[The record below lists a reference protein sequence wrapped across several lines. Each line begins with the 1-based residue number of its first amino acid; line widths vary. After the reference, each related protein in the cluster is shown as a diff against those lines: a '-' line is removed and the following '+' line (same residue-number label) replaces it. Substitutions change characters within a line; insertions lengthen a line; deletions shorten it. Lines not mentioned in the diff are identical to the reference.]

1 MFALVALLCL
11 YLGGNNIRKAF
22 VMSPFGRWQFINW
35 ALFVTGI
42 LMLIVGVLCIWQA
55 MKDYKTA
62 EKEAMEK
69 EKAEKEKR
77 QQQFFFDE
85 EYVNADLSAGKKSDI
100 DADADGDID
109 R

>member
-11 YLGGNNIRKAF
+11 YRGGNNIRKAF
-22 VMSPFGRWQFINW
+22 TLAPFGRWELINW
-35 ALFVTGI
+35 ALAVTGI
-42 LMLIVGVLCIWQA
+42 LMLIVGVLCILQA
-55 MKDYKTA
+55 MKDLKA
-62 EKEAMEK
+62 KEAEIIEK

-85 EYVNADLSAGKKSDI
+85 EYNVSDI
-100 DADADGDID
+100 SSGDVTEMADAGDDIE